1 MLYATLASVQL
12 FATLWT
18 VARQAPLSVGFSRR
32 ILEWIAVP
40 SSRRSSQVSYVS
52 FTSRW
57 VHTDT
62 HKKIVHKS
70 AIVLFFWPCQTAC
83 GILVPWPGFEPLPPA
98 LEAWSAR
105 EVPTVSYELKKWG
118 WDLKMMRNG
127 LKAID
132 QEEDKASGVH
142 SMSCWT

>member
-62 HKKIVHKS
+62 HKKIEHKS
-70 AIVLFFWPCQTAC
+70 AIVLIFLA
-83 GILVPWPGFEPLPPA
+83 LP
-98 LEAWSAR
+98 
-105 EVPTVSYELKKWG
+105 
-118 WDLKMMRNG
+118 D
-127 LKAID
+127 
-132 QEEDKASGVH
+132 GVWNL
-142 SMSCWT
+142 SSLTRI